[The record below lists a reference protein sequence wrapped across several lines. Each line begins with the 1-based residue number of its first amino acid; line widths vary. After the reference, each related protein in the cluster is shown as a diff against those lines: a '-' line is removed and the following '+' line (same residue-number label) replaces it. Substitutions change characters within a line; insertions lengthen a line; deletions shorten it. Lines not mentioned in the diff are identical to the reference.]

1 MAESNMSNKEDE
13 TIDSG
18 KSSSSFKQRR
28 SEVYKYYTFN
38 ASTKRWHCDY
48 CS

>member
-1 MAESNMSNKEDE
+1 MAESNMSNKEGE
-13 TIDSG
+13 TIASL
-18 KSSSSFKQRR
+18 KQRR

-38 ASTKRWHCDY
+38 ASTNRWHCDY